1 MTPGGRTVT
10 HLVGGRFRL
19 VERLGSGGMGTVWRA
34 FDTGSGVE
42 RALKEI
48 RIPDHVSIHDRELL
62 IERAHRE
69 ARNAARLGVHPHV
82 VTVHDLVEDHG
93 AQWIVMDL
101 VSGCSLATMIAH
113 DGALDER
120 EVARIGIALLDALAH
135 GHRKGVL
142 HRDVKPSNVLITAD
156 GTVRLTD
163 FGIAA
168 YETDHRITAAGGV
181 IGTPAYM
188 APERIRGGEGGPA
201 SDLFS
206 LATTLLHA
214 AQGVSPFGRGTTF
227 ATMHAVVYEG
237 PTTPVQATRTYT
249 VLSPILAKEPSA
261 RPPAERIRRQLQA
274 LLRAPEPSPPA
285 TPNTWPT
292 VNASPTTNAWPTTSA
307 FYEAP
312 TMFSIVTDRLRF
324 DDREHTHHDRTQHDH
339 TQHDRSGR
347 YDPDSA
353 NGLSS
358 TRVSRGGDDT
368 DRLDADE
375 LDTVGIEVPAP
386 DTTRNAARNTS
397 WDAARNAAQDTPRL
411 RRTQPGSDVDPATIE
426 QPVWIDPNS
435 TQAAPGPVGTR
446 HPGGRRPSRRDLLF
460 AGAATAGLGMGA
472 GTAVW
477 AVRRIRRSAH
487 PGTAGS
493 GPASAP
499 LTLGLPAAPGVEFA
513 GSLVA
518 DHRGYYREAG
528 FTSTR
533 FRGSGSHTPTVT
545 ALVAS
550 GAAFVGVTAPE
561 VVAREIMAGARLR
574 IIGTQR
580 QKSPWAIVS
589 LADKPIRTP
598 QEMIGMRIAT
608 TAGSAAVWTSFLA
621 AAGVPET
628 AVQRVIVPDH
638 VQIVAQA
645 LAQRQV
651 DAALSSVSDAPV
663 ALTRQGVGF
672 STFLIADHGYP
683 LVSNAYVV
691 TTDAVTAARKRI
703 KAFLTAEIRGWKQN
717 LADPMLGAHLT
728 TDVYAKSL
736 GLDATEQTEKNRA
749 LNVLVQTA
757 ETRRDGLFTMTDALI
772 EANVRLLST
781 SAAPLTAGQLFDLS
795 VIQELYYEQPHLI

>member
-1 MTPGGRTVT
+1 MTSGGRTVT

-19 VERLGSGGMGTVWRA
+19 VEQLGSGGMGTVWRA

-62 IERAHRE
+62 IERGRRE
-69 ARNAARLGVHPHV
+69 AHNAARLGVHPHV

-156 GTVRLTD
+156 GTIRLTD

-168 YETDHRITAAGGV
+168 YETDHRITAAGGLV
-181 IGTPAYM
+181 GTPAYM
-188 APERIRGGEGGPA
+188 APERIRGGESGPA

-214 AQGVSPFGRGTTF
+214 AQGVSPFGRDTAF

-237 PTTPVQATRTYT
+237 PTTPARATRTYT

-274 LLRAPEPSPPA
+274 LLRAAEPGPPA
-285 TPNTWPT
+285 APNTLTAANAAPT
-292 VNASPTTNAWPTTSA
+292 VDAWPTASA

-312 TMFSIVTDRLRF
+312 TMFSIVTDQLRS
-324 DDREHTHHDRTQHDH
+324 DDREHTGHDRVQRDRV
-339 TQHDRSGR
+339 QHDRAR
-347 YDPDSA
+347 PDRPDVNGA
-353 NGLSS
+353 NGLGS
-358 TRVSRGGDDT
+358 TRVPRVRDDT
-368 DRLDADE
+368 NRLDAHE
-375 LDTVGIEVPAP
+375 LDTVGIEVPVT
-386 DTTRNAARNTS
+386 DTARNAAR
-397 WDAARNAAQDTPRL
+397 PRG
-411 RRTQPGSDVDPATIE
+411 TQPESYVDPATIE
-426 QPVWIDPNS
+426 QPVWISPNS
-435 TQAAPGPVGTR
+435 TRPAPEPGRTR
-446 HPGGRRPSRRDLLF
+446 QPGGRRPSRRDLLF
-460 AGAATAGLGMGA
+460 AGVAAAGLGVGA
-472 GTAVW
+472 GTTAW
-477 AVRRIRRSAH
+477 AVRRIRRPAR
-487 PGTAGS
+487 TEMAGS
-493 GPASAP
+493 GPGPAP
-499 LTLGLPAAPGVEFA
+499 LTFGLPGAPGVEFA

-533 FRGSGSHTPTVT
+533 FRGSGPHTPAVT
-545 ALVAS
+545 ELVAS
-550 GAAFVGVTAPE
+550 GAAFVGVAAPDLL
-561 VVAREIMAGARLR
+561 AREVAGGARLR

-589 LADKPIRTP
+589 LADRPIRTP
-598 QEMIGMRIAT
+598 QEMIGMRIA
-608 TAGSAAVWTSFLA
+608 AAASSAAVWTSFLA

-638 VQIVAQA
+638 PQAVAQA
-645 LAQRQV
+645 VAQRQV
-651 DAALSSVSDAPV
+651 DGALSYVSDVPV
-663 ALTRQGVGF
+663 VLTRQGVGF

-683 LVSNAYVV
+683 LVSNVYVV
-691 TTDAVTAARKRI
+691 TADAVTAARKRI
-703 KAFLTAEIRGWKQN
+703 KAFLAAEIHGWKQS
-717 LADPMLGAHLT
+717 LADPMLGARLT
-728 TDVYAKSL
+728 TDIYAKSL
-736 GLDATEQTEKNRA
+736 RLDVVEQLEKNRA
-749 LNVLVQTA
+749 LNVLVQTP
-757 ETRRDGLFTMTDALI
+757 ETRRDGLFTMTDALV

-781 SAAPLTAGQLFDLS
+781 STAPLTAGQMFDLS
-795 VIQELYYEQPHLI
+795 VIRELYYEQPHLI